1 MEEIIKSYKGFN
13 TDMTCCGGFQYEEGK
28 EYETDSA
35 SCCNYGFHACEY
47 PLDCFNYFSPNQ
59 SVFHEVEQSGEI
71 SKRNDDSKLAST
83 KIKIGAEISIAGLVK
98 AAIEYTTERAKD
110 SGEKHNTGNRGASS
124 NTGNWGA
131 SSNTGYMGASSNTG
145 YRGASSNTG
154 DYGASSNTGDCGA
167 SSNTGD
173 CGASSNTGD
182 SGASSNTG
190 DGGASSNTGN
200 RGASSNTGDGGAS
213 SNTGNRGASS
223 NTGYRGASSNTGYR
237 GASSNTGDGG
247 ASSNTGY
254 RGASSNTGYCGA
266 SSNTGDYGASSNT
279 GNCGASS
286 NTGYRGSTI
295 ADHEN
300 SVAVA
305 WGHESRAK
313 GVIGATLVFA
323 EWEKNDGYYLGE
335 KSWTFKGS
343 MMVRVDGEKIKD
355 NTWYTMKNGQVIEA
369 KEEDYIPD

>member
-13 TDMTCCGGFQYEEGK
+13 TDMTCYGGFQYEEGK

-110 SGEKHNTGNRGASS
+110 SVEKHNTGD
-124 NTGNWGA
+124 W
-131 SSNTGYMGASSNTG
+131 
-145 YRGASSNTG
+145 
-154 DYGASSNTGDCGA
+154 
-167 SSNTGD
+167 
-173 CGASSNTGD
+173 
-182 SGASSNTG
+182 
-190 DGGASSNTGN
+190 
-200 RGASSNTGDGGAS
+200 
-213 SNTGNRGASS
+213 
-223 NTGYRGASSNTGYR
+223 
-237 GASSNTGDGG
+237 
-247 ASSNTGY
+247 
-254 RGASSNTGYCGA
+254 
-266 SSNTGDYGASSNT
+266 
-279 GNCGASS
+279 GASS

-323 EWEKNDGYYLGE
+323 EWEKNDGYYSEE

>member
-13 TDMTCCGGFQYEEGK
+13 TDMTCYGGFQYEEGK

-59 SVFHEVEQSGEI
+59 SVFHEVEQSGGI

-110 SGEKHNTGNRGASS
+110 SGEKHNTGDCGVSSNTGNCGASSNTGDRGASS
-124 NTGNWGA
+124 NTGYCGA
-131 SSNTGYMGASSNTG
+131 SSNTGY
-145 YRGASSNTG
+145 
-154 DYGASSNTGDCGA
+154 CGA

-173 CGASSNTGD
+173 CGASSNTGYC
-182 SGASSNTG
+182 
-190 DGGASSNTGN
+190 
-200 RGASSNTGDGGAS
+200 
-213 SNTGNRGASS
+213 GASS
-223 NTGYRGASSNTGYR
+223 NTGYWGASSNTGYY
-237 GASSNTGDGG
+237 G

>member
-110 SGEKHNTGNRGASS
+110 SGEKHNTGNRGVFS

-131 SSNTGYMGASSNTG
+131 SSNTGDMGASFNTG

-154 DYGASSNTGDCGA
+154 DWGASSNTGDC
-167 SSNTGD
+167 
-173 CGASSNTGD
+173 
-182 SGASSNTG
+182 
-190 DGGASSNTGN
+190 
-200 RGASSNTGDGGAS
+200 
-213 SNTGNRGASS
+213 GASS
-223 NTGYRGASSNTGYR
+223 NTGYRGASSNTGYSGASSNAGYCGASSNTGNC
-237 GASSNTGDGG
+237 GASSNTGDSGVSSNTGNRG
-247 ASSNTGY
+247 ATSNTGY
-254 RGASSNTGYCGA
+254 RGASFNTGYCGA

>member
-13 TDMTCCGGFQYEEGK
+13 TDMTCYGGFQYEEGK
-28 EYETDSA
+28 EYETDSD

-47 PLDCFNYFSPNQ
+47 PLDCFSYFSPNQ

-71 SKRNDDSKLAST
+71 SKKNNDSKLAST

-110 SGEKHNTGNRGASS
+110 SGEKHNTGYRGASS
-124 NTGNWGA
+124 NTGDWGA
-131 SSNTGYMGASSNTG
+131 SSNTGYCGASSNTGNGGASSNTG

-154 DYGASSNTGDCGA
+154 DWGE
-167 SSNTGD
+167 
-173 CGASSNTGD
+173 
-182 SGASSNTG
+182 
-190 DGGASSNTGN
+190 
-200 RGASSNTGDGGAS
+200 
-213 SNTGNRGASS
+213 
-223 NTGYRGASSNTGYR
+223 
-237 GASSNTGDGG
+237 
-247 ASSNTGY
+247 
-254 RGASSNTGYCGA
+254 
-266 SSNTGDYGASSNT
+266 SSNT

-323 EWEKNDGYYLGE
+323 EWENNDGYYLGE

>member
-131 SSNTGYMGASSNTG
+131 SSNTGY
-145 YRGASSNTG
+145 
-154 DYGASSNTGDCGA
+154 
-167 SSNTGD
+167 
-173 CGASSNTGD
+173 
-182 SGASSNTG
+182 
-190 DGGASSNTGN
+190 
-200 RGASSNTGDGGAS
+200 
-213 SNTGNRGASS
+213 
-223 NTGYRGASSNTGYR
+223 RGASSNTGYR
-237 GASSNTGDGG
+237 GASSNTGDCG

-254 RGASSNTGYCGA
+254 RGASSNTGDCGA

-323 EWEKNDGYYLGE
+323 EWEKNDGCYLGE

>member
-110 SGEKHNTGNRGASS
+110 SGEKHNTGN
-124 NTGNWGA
+124 WGA
-131 SSNTGYMGASSNTG
+131 SSNTGYSGASSNAG
-145 YRGASSNTG
+145 Y
-154 DYGASSNTGDCGA
+154 CGA
-167 SSNTGD
+167 SSNTGN

-182 SGASSNTG
+182 SGV
-190 DGGASSNTGN
+190 
-200 RGASSNTGDGGAS
+200 S

-223 NTGYRGASSNTGYR
+223 NTGYRGASF
-237 GASSNTGDGG
+237 
-247 ASSNTGY
+247 
-254 RGASSNTGYCGA
+254 NTGYCGA

>member
-13 TDMTCCGGFQYEEGK
+13 TDMTCHGGFQYEEGK

-35 SCCNYGFHACEY
+35 SCCNYGFHAYEY
-47 PLDCFNYFSPNQ
+47 PLDCFDYFSPNQ

-71 SKRNDDSKLAST
+71 SKRNDNSKLAST

-110 SGEKHNTGNRGASS
+110 SGEKHNTG
-124 NTGNWGA
+124 
-131 SSNTGYMGASSNTG
+131 

-154 DYGASSNTGDCGA
+154 DW
-167 SSNTGD
+167 
-173 CGASSNTGD
+173 
-182 SGASSNTG
+182 
-190 DGGASSNTGN
+190 
-200 RGASSNTGDGGAS
+200 
-213 SNTGNRGASS
+213 
-223 NTGYRGASSNTGYR
+223 
-237 GASSNTGDGG
+237 
-247 ASSNTGY
+247 
-254 RGASSNTGYCGA
+254 
-266 SSNTGDYGASSNT
+266 GASSNT

-323 EWEKNDGYYLGE
+323 EWEKNDGYYLEE

-355 NTWYTMKNGQVIEA
+355 NTWYTMKNGEVIEA

>member
-131 SSNTGYMGASSNTG
+131 SSNTGYSGASSNTG

-200 RGASSNTGDGGAS
+200 RGASSNTG
-213 SNTGNRGASS
+213 
-223 NTGYRGASSNTGYR
+223 YRGASSNTGYR
-237 GASSNTGDGG
+237 GASS
-247 ASSNTGY
+247 
-254 RGASSNTGYCGA
+254 
-266 SSNTGDYGASSNT
+266 
-279 GNCGASS
+279 
-286 NTGYRGSTI
+286 
-295 ADHEN
+295 
-300 SVAVA
+300 
-305 WGHESRAK
+305 
-313 GVIGATLVFA
+313 
-323 EWEKNDGYYLGE
+323 
-335 KSWTFKGS
+335 
-343 MMVRVDGEKIKD
+343 
-355 NTWYTMKNGQVIEA
+355 
-369 KEEDYIPD
+369 

>member
-13 TDMTCCGGFQYEEGK
+13 TDMTCHGGFQYEEGK

-35 SCCNYGFHACEY
+35 SRCNYGFHACEY
-47 PLDCFNYFSPNQ
+47 PLACFNYFSPNQ

-71 SKRNDDSKLAST
+71 SKKNNDSKLAST

-110 SGEKHNTGNRGASS
+110 SVKKHNTGYYGASF
-124 NTGNWGA
+124 NTGDCGA
-131 SSNTGYMGASSNTG
+131 SSNTGY
-145 YRGASSNTG
+145 
-154 DYGASSNTGDCGA
+154 YGASSNTGDCGA

-173 CGASSNTGD
+173 Y
-182 SGASSNTG
+182 
-190 DGGASSNTGN
+190 GASSNTGN
-200 RGASSNTGDGGAS
+200 Y
-213 SNTGNRGASS
+213 GASS
-223 NTGYRGASSNTGYR
+223 NTGYR
-237 GASSNTGDGG
+237 
-247 ASSNTGY
+247 
-254 RGASSNTGYCGA
+254 GA

-295 ADHEN
+295 ANHEN

-323 EWEKNDGYYLGE
+323 EWEKNDGYYLEE

-369 KEEDYIPD
+369 KEEDYIPY